1 MTQDEPVMDGS
12 TEAGVDVKVA
22 GIVEQLRADM
32 QLRPQEDS
40 ERLLRQRLTDA
51 GIQLD
56 DAEISRIARDVQNGP
71 SAVD

>member
-1 MTQDEPVMDGS
+1 MDGS
-12 TEAGVDVKVA
+12 TEAGDDVKVA

-40 ERLLRQRLTDA
+40 ERLLRQRLDDA
-51 GIQLD
+51 GIVLD

>member
-1 MTQDEPVMDGS
+1 MDGS
-12 TEAGVDVKVA
+12 TEAGDDVKVA

-40 ERLLRQRLTDA
+40 ERLLRQRLEDA
-51 GIQLD
+51 GIVLD

>member
-1 MTQDEPVMDGS
+1 MDGS
-12 TEAGVDVKVA
+12 TEAGDDVKVA

-40 ERLLRQRLTDA
+40 ERLLRERLDDA
-51 GIQLD
+51 GIVLD

>member
-1 MTQDEPVMDGS
+1 MDGS
-12 TEAGVDVKVA
+12 TDAGADVKVA

-40 ERLLRQRLTDA
+40 ERLLRQRLDDA
-51 GIQLD
+51 GIVLD